1 MTRTVRALL
10 ALALLLT
17 LTACSG
23 GGGDTVTIYSGRSA
37 SLVGPL
43 LERFAE
49 QTGISVDVR
58 YGESAELA
66 LLIDQEG
73 DRSPADVFYS
83 QSPGA
88 TGFLAGDGRLAA
100 LEASTLD
107 HVDERFRNADGQ
119 WVGVSGRQRVL
130 VYNTDLMDEAD
141 LPGSVF
147 DVVEEPWAGQV
158 AIAPNNGS
166 FQDFITAVIA
176 SEGEDTAVQLLADL
190 AATEAPTY
198 ANNSAIVEAVSRGEV
213 AMGLVNH
220 YYAFRFLDEDPDLPI
235 ANHLFPGDDVGAM
248 LIPSSVSV
256 VQGSDQTDGA
266 RQLVE
271 FLLSEE
277 SQRYFA
283 EETFEYP
290 LADEVPA
297 VATIPPLSGLDVPV
311 IDIDEL
317 GDGLEHTVELIRDSG
332 LSG

>member
-1 MTRTVRALL
+1 MTRSIRTLL
-10 ALALLLT
+10 VLV
-17 LTACSG
+17 LTAALGACSSG
-23 GGGDTVTIYSGRSA
+23 GDAVTIYSGRTS

-43 LERFAE
+43 LEQFAAE
-49 QTGISVDVR
+49 TGVSVDVR

-100 LEASTLD
+100 LQESTLD
-107 HVDERFRNADGQ
+107 LVDPRFRNADGR
-119 WVGVSGRQRVL
+119 WIGVSGRQRVL
-130 VYNTDLMDEAD
+130 VYNTDLLDEAD
-141 LPGSVF
+141 LPTAVME
-147 DVVEEPWAGQV
+147 VIEEPWAGQV
-158 AIAPNNGS
+158 AVAPTNGS
-166 FQDFITAVIA
+166 FQDFITAVIEE
-176 SEGEDTAVQLLADL
+176 EGEDTAVALLDGL
-190 AATEAPTY
+190 AATGAPTY
-198 ANNSAIVEAVSRGEV
+198 ANNSAIVEAVGRGEV

-220 YYAFRFLDEDPDLPI
+220 YYAYRFLSEDPDLPI
-235 ANHLFPGDDVGAM
+235 ANHLFGGDDVGAM

-256 VQGSDQTDGA
+256 VEGTEQSEGA

-290 LADEVPA
+290 LADDVPA
-297 VATIPPLSGLDVPV
+297 ASDIPPLRDLDVPV
-311 IDIDEL
+311 IDIDQL
-317 GDGLEHTVELIRDSG
+317 GSGLEHTVELIRDSG